1 MKSIGVEFRN
11 AYNIDILP
19 QFLLFDIA
27 YNDASMITAIYIFRV
42 VFLNNIRPE
51 ISLIMQ
57 QI

>member
-19 QFLLFDIA
+19 ELD
-27 YNDASMITAIYIFRV
+27 DASMIKTISILRV

>member
-19 QFLLFDIA
+19 HLLRL
-27 YNDASMITAIYIFRV
+27 MITTISILRV
-42 VFLNNIRPE
+42 VFLNNIRPK